1 MFVLLQEVNVGSDV
15 FTVSYSKDTGVSFG
29 GGEVA
34 GA

>member
-1 MFVLLQEVNVGSDV
+1 MFVLLQEVNVGSYAY
-15 FTVSYSKDTGVSFG
+15 TVSYSKDTEISFG